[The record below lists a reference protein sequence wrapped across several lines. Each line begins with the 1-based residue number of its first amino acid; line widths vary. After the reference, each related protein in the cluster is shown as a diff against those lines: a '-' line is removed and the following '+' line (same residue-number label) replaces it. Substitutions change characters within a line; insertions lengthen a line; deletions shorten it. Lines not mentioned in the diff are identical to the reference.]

1 MHAWILRSEEK
12 FAVRHRGSRDTYSF
26 IDSNR
31 NMFEGQGWG
40 EDSMA
45 EATDMIEVAPKEVTV
60 LWSEGEQR
68 REP

>member
-1 MHAWILRSEEK
+1 MKSL
-12 FAVRHRGSRDTYSF
+12 
-26 IDSNR
+26 
-31 NMFEGQGWG
+31 GWG